1 MERCNQRR
9 GGGGRSGNGSE
20 RAVLSS
26 RYCFPAGS
34 LFSSFVNRP
43 STGPAAANQ
52 LHGTEKQC
60 GSQLL
65 LHRRETPPPPPP
77 PPPPCRS
84 GNGDCAS
91 RCIPGIEEDSG
102 RRGAEII
109 VDTVDGW
116 KCGVDERPRDF
127 SSLLFPLLSSPRSLF
142 LILDYSK
149 ETFDPREMIIP
160 FSSKRGQRRGVSK
173 G

>member
-109 VDTVDGW
+109 VDTVMDGNVEW
-116 KCGVDERPRDF
+116 MSVQEIF
-127 SSLLFPLLSSPRSLF
+127 LLFSFLSSPL
-142 LILDYSK
+142 LV
-149 ETFDPREMIIP
+149 P
-160 FSSKRGQRRGVSK
+160 FF
-173 G
+173 

>member
-1 MERCNQRR
+1 M
-9 GGGGRSGNGSE
+9 
-20 RAVLSS
+20 LSS

-116 KCGVDERPRDF
+116 MDGNVEWMSVQEIF
-127 SSLLFPLLSSPRSLF
+127 LLFSFLSSPRSLF

-149 ETFDPREMIIP
+149 ETFDPRETIIP